1 MILFHINDLLCIG
14 LIFMQVETITK
25 MVESFYQ
32 CLRQHGSFH
41 PPNSE
46 QYSQEPPSA
55 ELWVLFFLVRHFT
68 TIGDTQK
75 AMEYIEKAI
84 EHTPTM
90 MELYMT
96 KAKVYKVII
105 FQLYYCVFIE
115 FISNI
120 IIIFVFTDIVIY

>member
-1 MILFHINDLLCIG
+1 
-14 LIFMQVETITK
+14 

-41 PPNSE
+41 PPNSD
-46 QYSQEPPSA
+46 SFSLEPPSA

-75 AMEYIEKAI
+75 AMEYVEKAI

-96 KAKVYKVII
+96 KSKVYKVFINYI
-105 FQLYYCVFIE
+105 FERYLKFI
-115 FISNI
+115 
-120 IIIFVFTDIVIY
+120 

>member
-1 MILFHINDLLCIG
+1 
-14 LIFMQVETITK
+14 

-46 QYSQEPPSA
+46 SFSLEPPSA

-75 AMEYIEKAI
+75 AMEYVEKAI

-96 KAKVYKVII
+96 KAKVYKVFGYCI
-105 FQLYYCVFIE
+105 FHIYFLC
-115 FISNI
+115 ISNLSHCK
-120 IIIFVFTDIVIY
+120 VL

>member
-1 MILFHINDLLCIG
+1 
-14 LIFMQVETITK
+14 MQVETITK

-46 QYSQEPPSA
+46 QYSLEPPSA

-96 KAKVYKVII
+96 KAKVYKVNYVIKLYFSNHILIDLSNVLITSI
-105 FQLYYCVFIE
+105 FTSILMYL
-115 FISNI
+115 
-120 IIIFVFTDIVIY
+120 